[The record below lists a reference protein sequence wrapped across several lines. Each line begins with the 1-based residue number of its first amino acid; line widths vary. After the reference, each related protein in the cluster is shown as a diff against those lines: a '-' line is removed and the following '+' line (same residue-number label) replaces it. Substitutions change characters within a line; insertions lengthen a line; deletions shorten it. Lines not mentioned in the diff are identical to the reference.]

1 MKRLFCAVLSFVL
14 ALGICVSAWAQDTP
28 AGTEGVS
35 ASVQNAIRMSN
46 TKTWTPS
53 QPDKSVGVVI
63 KIRLA
68 PNAAF
73 HSEEFAVTFGDKNT
87 APCIGYTSAGIW
99 FVSKDEKEPL
109 RGMSLYTGEKAAEV
123 PFLFVV
129 PKGVTDVTVLH
140 KGKPAGKALALQPEK
155 S

>member
-1 MKRLFCAVLSFVL
+1 MKRSFAALLSVALTMGFCL
-14 ALGICVSAWAQDTP
+14 AAWGQDAP
-28 AGTEGVS
+28 AGTEGIT
-35 ASVQNAIRMSN
+35 ASVKNSIRMSD
-46 TKTWTPS
+46 TKHWTPS
-53 QPDKSVGVVI
+53 QPEKNIGIVVH
-63 KIRLA
+63 IRLA

-73 HSEEFAVTFGDKNT
+73 RSEEFAVTFGVKNT
-87 APCIGYTSAGIW
+87 APCIGYTSAGVW

-129 PKGVTDVTVLH
+129 PKDVTDVTVLY
-140 KGKPAGKALALQPEK
+140 KGKPAGKALPLQPEK